1 MEICTI
7 LTTTPNQLLA
17 DIHDRMPVILPR
29 ERYAT
34 WLAPRIQDE
43 PVALEMLKPFQA
55 ESMRGFPVSGAVNR
69 VTNDGPEYCAPVELP
84 AVTGFLFE

>member
-1 MEICTI
+1 M
-7 LTTTPNQLLA
+7 N
-17 DIHDRMPVILPR
+17 
-29 ERYAT
+29 
-34 WLAPRIQDE
+34 
-43 PVALEMLKPFQA
+43 ALEMLKPFQA